1 MKEKEIRERVEQ
13 FLKRTARNVV
23 MPASLGLGLSISG
36 CEGNALRARTTDAG
50 GADAGRVLTDT
61 AITQDLPAMYLVYLV
76 MMPDAAPDTRP
87 ADAETEAGSSRPD
100 AGPDAGPD
108 ISSPPPPYMVP
119 PPPSEDAMPAP
130 QPPYLL
136 VPAIAPPSPGG
147 TAPIPDPSKKAE

>member
-23 MPASLGLGLSISG
+23 VPASLGLGLSLSG
-36 CEGNALRARTTDAG
+36 CEGNALRAGARDAG
-50 GADAGRVLTDT
+50 SDAGRVLADT

-87 ADAETEAGSSRPD
+87 ADAESEAGSSRPD

-119 PPPSEDAMPAP
+119 PPPPEDAMPGP

-147 TAPIPDPSKKAE
+147 TAPIPDPAKKTE